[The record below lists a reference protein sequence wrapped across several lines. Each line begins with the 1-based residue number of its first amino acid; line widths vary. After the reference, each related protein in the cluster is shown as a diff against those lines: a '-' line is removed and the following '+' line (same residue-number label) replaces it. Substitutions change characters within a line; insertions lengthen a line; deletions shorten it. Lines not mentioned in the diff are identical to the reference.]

1 MPRIEKA
8 SLMYHM
14 KVCVS
19 PSNAPWDEWLPCI
32 SLLRVQNQLQED
44 LLLGVHLTSFDTSRY
59 EANETDRATREVL
72 LLEPPNLYCDG
83 MFIHPPLRLHDMLTQ
98 EGLPHSSQV
107 MIIHMCDLKAPH
119 LERAKPV
126 GYIRLHAP
134 QVGSDQ
140 YYANF
145 VRPISVVSP

>member
-1 MPRIEKA
+1 MATIHP
-8 SLMYHM
+8 
-14 KVCVS
+14 KVH
-19 PSNAPWDEWLPCI
+19 W
-32 SLLRVQNQLQED
+32 
-44 LLLGVHLTSFDTSRY
+44 
-59 EANETDRATREVL
+59 TDRATREVL

-107 MIIHMCDLKAPH
+107 MIIHMCDLKTPH
-119 LERAKPV
+119 LERVKPV

-134 QVGSDQ
+134 QVGSTQ

-145 VRPISVVSP
+145 VRPVSVVSP